1 MSLNPDADSV
11 VSFRSYPH
19 LAEEE
24 PPAQAPAE
32 TPPAAQRETGYP
44 APTAAPIAQPGFG
57 MTASAVASSLPAQQA
72 WSAPEVARAPARVRG
87 GRSWVAPVA
96 IGVVGVIAAGTLG
109 YFLNTTAG
117 QRDAAL
123 RQVASTKA
131 TLTTTEATLASTQS
145 SLSTS
150 QADLA
155 ARNAIA
161 AYTAMYVTDGARVN
175 IDYEKVVA
183 CASFGACRTAAQSAM
198 NYLEAFQAD
207 RSAATVP
214 PALANADAMLRNAIS
229 AAIAADQQLIS
240 GFDTFNASKVGAGF
254 KKLSAAMLSMAKAEA
269 VLGAA
274 LK

>member
-1 MSLNPDADSV
+1 MSSNPEVDGLVSLRPYSV
-11 VSFRSYPH
+11 GPEGPWSQPAPV
-19 LAEEE
+19 LAPAIQPEAV
-24 PPAQAPAE
+24 PPAPYF
-32 TPPAAQRETGYP
+32 PAAMS
-44 APTAAPIAQPGFG
+44 QPDVSQHAVVGTPRRRG
-57 MTASAVASSLPAQQA
+57 WIGLVAVA
-72 WSAPEVARAPARVRG
+72 V
-87 GRSWVAPVA
+87 
-96 IGVVGVIAAGTLG
+96 IGLIVAGTLG
-109 YFLNTTAG
+109 YFLYTTTG

-123 RQVASTKA
+123 RYGASTKA
-131 TLTTTEATLASTQS
+131 TLTTTETSLASTQS

-161 AYTAMYVTDGARVN
+161 AYAAMYVTDSARVN

-183 CASFGACRTAAQSAM
+183 CASFGACRTAAQAAM
-198 NYLEAFQAD
+198 NDLEAFQAD

-240 GFDTFNASKVGAGF
+240 GFDTFNASKVSAGF
-254 KKLSAAMLSMAKAEA
+254 KKLNAAMLSMAKAEA